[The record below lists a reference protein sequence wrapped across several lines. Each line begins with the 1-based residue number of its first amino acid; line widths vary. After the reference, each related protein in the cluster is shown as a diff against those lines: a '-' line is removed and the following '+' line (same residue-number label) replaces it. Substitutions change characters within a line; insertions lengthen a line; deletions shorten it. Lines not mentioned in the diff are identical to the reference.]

1 MTVDYPQFQAE
12 KKLDFFIYLGNKK
25 IPTSYQSLDIF
36 SSTFT
41 SDELYQLLHKRDILS
56 ETSPT
61 LLPSFP
67 PTPMTP
73 PISPSPAE
81 PTTKIRVIDLITIIG
96 SIIIPLIA
104 IAITIFIHFDNKID
118 NGFQEMR
125 DQAREDR
132 KLIIS
137 AIRDFNNRIDATDQR
152 VDNANQRIDQ
162 VYQAPSIK
170 SS

>member
-1 MTVDYPQFQAE
+1 MA
-12 KKLDFFIYLGNKK
+12 
-25 IPTSYQSLDIF
+25 QS
-36 SSTFT
+36 SS
-41 SDELYQLLHKRDILS
+41 
-56 ETSPT
+56 
-61 LLPSFP
+61 P
-67 PTPMTP
+67 PPV
-73 PISPSPAE
+73 E

-104 IAITIFIHFDNKID
+104 IAITAFIHFDNKID

-132 KLIIS
+132 KLIIF

-152 VDNANQRIDQ
+152 VDTTNQRIDQ